1 MLQSANTQFI
11 KTLCIIV
18 ILFLFAANSLWAKI
32 TIMPLGDS
40 ITLGIGPSDLPE
52 NLNGYRRE
60 LWTLLTSSGYDVDF
74 VGSSSNGTFVE
85 KQHEGHPGWR
95 DDQIADSVYTFLNNN
110 SANIILLHIGTNGLA
125 ESETD
130 VVNILNEINR
140 YEDEKAVKIHVIIAR
155 IINRSCITDIPPC
168 AESVTTTKFN
178 NNVANMVQS
187 RIDAGD
193 NLLHIVDMEVD
204 AGLNYYLTTDNPP
217 GDMADNLHPSRTG
230 YVKMA
235 DKWFVDGLL
244 TILPQADAGIN
255 QSVNEKTP
263 VTLNGSGSDDPDA
276 PIGIP
281 LDYLWEQQSGT
292 SVDLSSPTAQK
303 PTFTAPAID
312 AGGETLTV
320 KLTVTDA
327 DGFENSDIVSINVN
341 NVLVPPSADASLD
354 QNVVAGRTV
363 TLDGSQSVDPDGTFS
378 VVQWKQISG
387 KNRVIL
393 TTPNAL
399 TTEFTAPAVDTN
411 GDVLTFELTVTDNDG
426 LSSSDTVTVNVAV
439 PEPPVADA
447 GSDQSVEQGDMVT
460 LNGSDS
466 LDPDGTISSVRWEQ
480 VAGKNQVTLTTLTEL
495 TTEFTAPAVDSVG
508 DTLTFKLT
516 VKDSDNL
523 VSDDIV
529 NVTITP
535 PAALSATASNGGG
548 GCFIQSLTN

>member
-1 MLQSANTQFI
+1 
-11 KTLCIIV
+11 
-18 ILFLFAANSLWAKI
+18 
-32 TIMPLGDS
+32 
-40 ITLGIGPSDLPE
+40 
-52 NLNGYRRE
+52 
-60 LWTLLTSSGYDVDF
+60 
-74 VGSSSNGTFVE
+74 
-85 KQHEGHPGWR
+85 
-95 DDQIADSVYTFLNNN
+95 
-110 SANIILLHIGTNGLA
+110 
-125 ESETD
+125 
-130 VVNILNEINR
+130 
-140 YEDEKAVKIHVIIAR
+140 
-155 IINRSCITDIPPC
+155 
-168 AESVTTTKFN
+168 
-178 NNVANMVQS
+178 
-187 RIDAGD
+187 
-193 NLLHIVDMEVD
+193 
-204 AGLNYYLTTDNPP
+204 
-217 GDMADNLHPSRTG
+217 
-230 YVKMA
+230 
-235 DKWFVDGLL
+235 L

-263 VTLNGSGSDDPDA
+263 VTLNGSGSDDPNA
-276 PIGIP
+276 PFGIP

-303 PTFTAPAID
+303 PTFTAPAVD

-354 QNVVAGRTV
+354 QNVVVGRTV
-363 TLDGSQSVDPDGTFS
+363 TLDGLQSVDPDGTFS

-387 KNRVIL
+387 KNQVIL

-447 GSDQSVEQGDMVT
+447 GSDQSVEEGDMVT

-495 TTEFTAPAVDSVG
+495 TTEFTAPAVDSGG

-535 PAALSATASNGGG
+535 AASSATASNGGG